1 MKKFFAIMLG
11 VLLIGSV
18 AFAAVACNNTGN
30 DTINVYSRED
40 GSGTRSAFVE
50 LTGVLVEGEDGSET
64 DMTFSGADIFS
75 GTNEL
80 RTAVQNDKNG
90 IGYISY
96 GSLSDSVKA
105 VSVDGVAP
113 STETIKSGEYKIARP
128 FNVAYKAETLASN
141 ALLNDFVTNFLGS
154 AQAQEVINDEKY
166 VTVVEDA
173 AEYVA
178 PASAPAGEIAI
189 GGSSSVYPLMEKLI
203 AKYVELS
210 GVDAAKIELSKSDS
224 SGGMR
229 DVASGTIQ
237 LGMASRE
244 VKQSEI
250 ENGLTPLVIA
260 NDGIAVIVNNENAV
274 NNLTME
280 QIRLIFTGKL
290 RNWADITSAE

>member
-50 LTGVLVEGEDGSET
+50 LTGVLALGEDGSET

-141 ALLNDFVTNFLGS
+141 ALLNDFVTNFLDS

-280 QIRLIFTGKL
+280 QIRLIFTGEL

>member
-274 NNLTME
+274 NNLTMK
-280 QIRLIFTGKL
+280 QIRLIFTGEL

>member
-141 ALLNDFVTNFLGS
+141 ALLNDFVTNFLDS

-274 NNLTME
+274 SNLTME
-280 QIRLIFTGKL
+280 QIRLIFTGEL

>member
-113 STETIKSGEYKIARP
+113 GTETIKSGEYKIARP

-173 AEYVA
+173 TEYVA

-280 QIRLIFTGKL
+280 QIRLIFTGEL

>member
-203 AKYVELS
+203 VKYVELS

-280 QIRLIFTGKL
+280 QIRLIFTGEL

>member
-203 AKYVELS
+203 AKYVEIS

-280 QIRLIFTGKL
+280 QIRLIFTGEL

>member
-11 VLLIGSV
+11 VLLIGLV

-280 QIRLIFTGKL
+280 QIRLIFTGEL

>member
-18 AFAAVACNNTGN
+18 AFAAVACNNTDN

-50 LTGVLVEGEDGSET
+50 LTGVLALGEDGSET

-280 QIRLIFTGKL
+280 QIRLIFTGEL

>member
-141 ALLNDFVTNFLGS
+141 ALLNDFVTNFLDS

>member
-113 STETIKSGEYKIARP
+113 GTETIKSGEYKIARP

-154 AQAQEVINDEKY
+154 AQAQEVITDEKY

-210 GVDAAKIELSKSDS
+210 GVDAAKIVLSKSDS

-280 QIRLIFTGKL
+280 QIRLIFTGEL

>member
-250 ENGLTPLVIA
+250 ENGLTPRVIA

-280 QIRLIFTGKL
+280 QIRLIFTGEL

>member
-18 AFAAVACNNTGN
+18 AFAAVACNNTDN

-280 QIRLIFTGKL
+280 QIRLIFTGEL

>member
-96 GSLSDSVKA
+96 GFLSDSVKA

-141 ALLNDFVTNFLGS
+141 ALLNDFVTNFLDS

-280 QIRLIFTGKL
+280 QIRLIFTGEL

>member
-50 LTGVLVEGEDGSET
+50 LTGVLALGEDGSET

-113 STETIKSGEYKIARP
+113 GTETIKSGEYKIARP

-280 QIRLIFTGKL
+280 QIRLIFTGEL

>member
-173 AEYVA
+173 ADYVA

-274 NNLTME
+274 NNLTMK
-280 QIRLIFTGKL
+280 QIRLIFTGEL

>member
-113 STETIKSGEYKIARP
+113 GTETIKSGEYKIARP

-237 LGMASRE
+237 LGMPSRE

-280 QIRLIFTGKL
+280 QIRLIFTGEL

>member
-250 ENGLTPLVIA
+250 ENGLTPRVIA

-280 QIRLIFTGKL
+280 QIRLIFTGEL
-290 RNWADITSAE
+290 RNWAGITSAE

>member
-141 ALLNDFVTNFLGS
+141 ALLNDFVINFLGS

-280 QIRLIFTGKL
+280 QIRLIFTGEL

>member
-141 ALLNDFVTNFLGS
+141 ALLNDFVTNFLDS

-280 QIRLIFTGKL
+280 QIRLIFTGEL

>member
-260 NDGIAVIVNNENAV
+260 NDGIAVIVNNKNAV

-280 QIRLIFTGKL
+280 QIRLIFTGEL

>member
-141 ALLNDFVTNFLGS
+141 ALLNDFVTNFLDS

-166 VTVVEDA
+166 VTVVADA

-280 QIRLIFTGKL
+280 QIRLIFTGEL

>member
-40 GSGTRSAFVE
+40 GSGTRSAFIE
-50 LTGVLVEGEDGSET
+50 LTGVLALGEDGSET

-113 STETIKSGEYKIARP
+113 GTETIKSGEYKIARP

-280 QIRLIFTGKL
+280 QIRLIFTGEL

>member
-18 AFAAVACNNTGN
+18 AFAAVACNNTDN

-50 LTGVLVEGEDGSET
+50 LTGVLALGEDGSET

-141 ALLNDFVTNFLGS
+141 ALLNDFVTNFLDS

-280 QIRLIFTGKL
+280 QIRLIFTGEL

>member
-30 DTINVYSRED
+30 DTINVYSREE

-141 ALLNDFVTNFLGS
+141 ALLNDFVTNFLDS

-280 QIRLIFTGKL
+280 QIRLIFTGEL

>member
-280 QIRLIFTGKL
+280 QIRLIFTGEL

>member
-64 DMTFSGADIFS
+64 
-75 GTNEL
+75 
-80 RTAVQNDKNG
+80 
-90 IGYISY
+90 
-96 GSLSDSVKA
+96 
-105 VSVDGVAP
+105 P

-260 NDGIAVIVNNENAV
+260 NDGIAVIVNNKNAV

-280 QIRLIFTGKL
+280 QIRLIFTGEL

>member
-173 AEYVA
+173 ADYVA

-280 QIRLIFTGKL
+280 QIRLIFTGEL

>member
-50 LTGVLVEGEDGSET
+50 LTGVLALGEDGSET

-166 VTVVEDA
+166 VTIVEDA

-280 QIRLIFTGKL
+280 QIRLIFTGEL

>member
-50 LTGVLVEGEDGSET
+50 LTGVLALGEDGSET

-210 GVDAAKIELSKSDS
+210 GVGAAKIELSKSDS

-280 QIRLIFTGKL
+280 QIRLIFTGEL

>member
-113 STETIKSGEYKIARP
+113 GTETIKSGEYKIARP

-280 QIRLIFTGKL
+280 QIRLIFTGEL

>member
-166 VTVVEDA
+166 VTVAEDA

-280 QIRLIFTGKL
+280 QIRLIFTGEL

>member
-141 ALLNDFVTNFLGS
+141 ALLNDFVTNFLDS

-250 ENGLTPLVIA
+250 ENGLTPRVIA

-280 QIRLIFTGKL
+280 QIRLIFTGEL
-290 RNWADITSAE
+290 RNWAGITSAE

>member
-96 GSLSDSVKA
+96 GSISDSVKA

-280 QIRLIFTGKL
+280 QIRLIFTGEL

>member
-128 FNVAYKAETLASN
+128 FNVAYKAETLVSN

-280 QIRLIFTGKL
+280 QIRLIFTGEL

>member
-50 LTGVLVEGEDGSET
+50 LTGVLALGEDGSET

-141 ALLNDFVTNFLGS
+141 ALLNDFVTNFLDS

-166 VTVVEDA
+166 VTVVADA

-274 NNLTME
+274 NNLTMK
-280 QIRLIFTGKL
+280 QIRLIFTGEL

>member
-1 MKKFFAIMLG
+1 MKKFFSIMLG

-280 QIRLIFTGKL
+280 QIRLIFTGEL

>member
-166 VTVVEDA
+166 VTVVADA

-280 QIRLIFTGKL
+280 QIRLIFTGEL

>member
-1 MKKFFAIMLG
+1 
-11 VLLIGSV
+11 
-18 AFAAVACNNTGN
+18 
-30 DTINVYSRED
+30 
-40 GSGTRSAFVE
+40 
-50 LTGVLVEGEDGSET
+50 
-64 DMTFSGADIFS
+64 
-75 GTNEL
+75 
-80 RTAVQNDKNG
+80 
-90 IGYISY
+90 
-96 GSLSDSVKA
+96 
-105 VSVDGVAP
+105 
-113 STETIKSGEYKIARP
+113 
-128 FNVAYKAETLASN
+128 
-141 ALLNDFVTNFLGS
+141 
-154 AQAQEVINDEKY
+154 
-166 VTVVEDA
+166 
-173 AEYVA
+173 
-178 PASAPAGEIAI
+178 
-189 GGSSSVYPLMEKLI
+189 MEKLI

-280 QIRLIFTGKL
+280 QIRLIFTGEL